1 MTLPPHKIGDMGQR
15 YEVRFRRADGIGRVF
30 GWAETEDGAHE
41 MAAGW
46 RLHPETV
53 EVWVADREAE
63 KARRKKRR

>member
-1 MTLPPHKIGDMGQR
+1 MPPYKIGDKGLR

-30 GWAETEDGAHE
+30 GWAETEDGANE

-53 EVWVADREAE
+53 EVWVAE
-63 KARRKKRR
+63 KARREKRR